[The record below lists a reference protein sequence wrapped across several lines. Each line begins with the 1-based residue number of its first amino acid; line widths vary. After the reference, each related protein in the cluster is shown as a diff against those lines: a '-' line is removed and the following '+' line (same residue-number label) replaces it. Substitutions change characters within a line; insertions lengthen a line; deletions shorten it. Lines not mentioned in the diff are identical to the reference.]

1 MTQTTAQQ
9 DWHCLTTDDVVRL
22 LHADEHDGL
31 DLFDV
36 KHRIEKVGP
45 NVITPAKGTPAWL
58 RFLKQFHQ
66 PLIYILIAAGVITVF
81 LGDYVDA
88 AVILGVVLVNAL
100 IGYIQEARAVSAIE
114 ALKQTLQAEATV
126 LRGGEKVRVT
136 ADQIV
141 PGDIVLLASGDK
153 VPADLRLLTTRDL
166 QIAEAALTGESVPVE
181 KNAHHVKQET
191 ELADRHC
198 MAYASTLVTYGAGTG
213 VAVATGDATEVGQ
226 ISGLIQSATDLATP
240 LTRKLARFSGI
251 LLWVILALAGV
262 TFVVGLLRG
271 YEVVYMFES
280 AVALSVGAIP
290 EGLPAAVTITLAIGV
305 GRMAKRRAIIR
316 KLPAVET
323 LGSTTVICSDKTGTL
338 TQNEMTVRAVM
349 AGGCLYE
356 VSGQGYAPE
365 GEVGHPEGDIS
376 DGIFTPGPEAPVAPV
391 AVAAADTAD
400 ESGAGR
406 AGAHGV
412 MVDSVGGASCPAQPG
427 DNAALREVLIA
438 GVLCNDA
445 GWTKDDSGRWGVQ
458 GDPTEGA
465 LYVSA
470 RKLGLER
477 EALEA
482 ATPRLDAIPF
492 ESEYQ
497 FMATLHA
504 VGSSDERVVYVKGAA
519 EALEPRF
526 ETMLDPAGNE
536 VPVDHKALHREVE
549 ALARKG
555 LRVLAFARGSRPH
568 GDDDLSHDEVADRLV
583 FLGFQAMIDPPRQ
596 EAVDA
601 IAACHTAGIQV
612 KMITGDHKVTA
623 GAIGA
628 QVGLVG
634 ADNAAHALSGAE
646 LERLSD
652 KELIEVAETTNV
664 FARVTPEQKLRL
676 VEALQARGHV
686 VAMTGDG
693 VNDAPALKQA
703 DIGTAMGITGTEV
716 AKEAADMVLTDDD
729 FATIE
734 AAVEEGRGVF
744 ANLLKFIAWT
754 LPTNLGEGLVIMVA
768 ILFGLTLPIT
778 PLQILWINMTTA
790 VLLGLML
797 AFEPNE
803 PGTMSRPP
811 RDPGKPILTGRIVG
825 RICLVGALLLAGSF
839 GLFELALDAGL
850 SEAAAQTVAVNVFVF
865 VELFYLFNSRSFTRG
880 PVQLGFF
887 SNRNL
892 LYGVGAMILLQLA
905 FTYLPFMQT
914 AFGTEAIPGRS
925 WVWILLVSLAAYII
939 VEVEKRFGK
948 KAAEGRAA

>member
-1 MTQTTAQQ
+1 MTQATTEH
-9 DWHCLTTDDVVRL
+9 DWHSLTTDDVVTL
-22 LHADEHDGL
+22 LHADEHKGL
-31 DLFDV
+31 DLFEA
-36 KHRIEKVGP
+36 KHRLEKVGP
-45 NVITPAKGTPAWL
+45 NVITPARGTPAWL
-58 RFLKQFHQ
+58 RFLEQFNQ
-66 PLIYILIAAGVITVF
+66 PLVYILIAAGVITVV

-88 AVILGVVLVNAL
+88 AVILGVVLVNAI
-100 IGYIQEARAVSAIE
+100 IGYVQEAKAVSAIE

-126 LRGGEKVRVT
+126 LRGGEKVRFS

-153 VPADLRLLTTRDL
+153 VPADLRLLSTRDL

-181 KNAHHVKQET
+181 KNAHHLKQHT
-191 ELADRHC
+191 ELVDRHC

-213 VAVATGDATEVGQ
+213 VVVATGDATEVGQ
-226 ISGLIQSATDLATP
+226 ISDLIQSATDLATP
-240 LTRKLARFSGI
+240 LTRKLGRFSAI

-271 YEVVYMFES
+271 YEIVYMFEA

-365 GEVGHPEGDIS
+365 GDVGHPEGDIS

-391 AVAAADTAD
+391 AVASRGADGET
-400 ESGAGR
+400 
-406 AGAHGV
+406 
-412 MVDSVGGASCPAQPG
+412 GGAACPAQPG
-427 DNAALREVLIA
+427 DNAALREVLTA
-438 GVLCNDA
+438 GLLCNDA
-445 GWTKDDSGRWGVQ
+445 SWTKDDTGRWGVQ

-504 VGSSDERVVYVKGAA
+504 VGDSEERVVYVKGAA

-536 VPVDHKALHREVE
+536 MPVDHKALRREVE
-549 ALARKG
+549 ALAHKG
-555 LRVLAFARGSRPH
+555 LRVLAFARGSRPA
-568 GDDDLSHDEVADRLV
+568 GDNDLSHDEVAEHLT
-583 FLGFQAMIDPPRQ
+583 FLGFQAMIDPPRP
-596 EAVDA
+596 EAVAA
-601 IAACHTAGIQV
+601 IAACHQAGIQV

-623 GAIGA
+623 GSIGA

-634 ADNAAHALSGAE
+634 AGDKTQALSGAE

-652 KELIEVAETTNV
+652 KELIEVAESINV

-703 DIGTAMGITGTEV
+703 NIGTAMGITGTEV
-716 AKEAADMVLTDDD
+716 AKEAADMVLTDDN

-768 ILFGLTLPIT
+768 ILAGIELPIT

-803 PGTMSRPP
+803 PGTMERPP
-811 RDPGKPILTGRIVG
+811 RDPKKPILTGRIIG

-839 GLFELALDAGL
+839 GLYELALDAGL
-850 SEAAAQTVAVNVFVF
+850 STAAAQTVAVNVFVF
-865 VELFYLFNSRSFTRG
+865 VEIFYLFNSRSFTRG
-880 PVQLGFF
+880 PLALGFF

-892 LYGVGAMILLQLA
+892 LYGVAIMIALQMML
-905 FTYLPFMQT
+905 TYVPFMQAAFDT
-914 AFGTEAIPGRS
+914 ADIPLRS
-925 WVWILLVSLAAYII
+925 WVYILAVSAVAYVI
-939 VEVEKRFGK
+939 VEIEKRFGK